1 MFLNDYEIPIHL
13 KPQSTSYKVFYD
25 YRVNQLLE
33 YLMQLFTWHG
43 LPESIPAHEPDL
55 YLYLYGR
62 AGFNKSKKSD
72 ELIVVIP
79 EMSGPTNYF
88 DMFKNYTWGTPLQG
102 GRCYIDAN
110 GVLVSNTMLHNGCY
124 PLIHSTASKLA
135 HLDTTIICAAVN
147 QRDTVAVTAINQ
159 KFASDAKQYQRQKYN
174 GVPSFVVDKG
184 FTTLDFRDLKSN
196 SMINIREYADTQQ
209 LILSE
214 FWEAIGVSKTVEKR
228 ERLISAEADSNK
240 QLLKLNIKNMY
251 NCRLEGAQKIN
262 EMFGTDIKVE
272 CNVDI
277 ADEDIIEAVPEQLK
291 EGEDD
296 DQKSMDKED

>member
-1 MFLNDYEIPIHL
+1 MFLNDYDIPMHL

-25 YRVNQLLE
+25 YRVNELLE

-62 AGFNKSKKSD
+62 AGFNRSKLTG
-72 ELIVVIP
+72 ELITVIP
-79 EMSGPTNYF
+79 QLSGCTDYY
-88 DMFKNYTWGTPLQG
+88 DEFKHYTWSTPLQG
-102 GRCYIDAN
+102 GRCYIDFN

-124 PLIHSTASKLA
+124 PLIHCTAAKLA

-159 KFASDAKQYQRQKYN
+159 KFANDAKQYQRQKYN
-174 GVPSFVVDKG
+174 GVPSFIVDKG
-184 FTTLDFRDLKSN
+184 FTTLDFRDLKS
-196 SMINIREYADTQQ
+196 SSVINIREYADTQQ
-209 LILSE
+209 LILTE

-228 ERLISAEADSNK
+228 ERLITSETNTNR
-240 QLLKLNIKNMY
+240 QLLKLNIRNMY
-251 NCRLEGAQKIN
+251 NSRLEGVKKIN
-262 EMFGTDIKVE
+262 EIFGTSIKVE

-277 ADEDIIEAVPEQLK
+277 ADEDVIEEAPDQMK
-291 EGEDD
+291 EGEAD
-296 DQKSMDKED
+296 DQKNMDKEN

>member
-62 AGFNKSKKSD
+62 VGFNKAKKSD
-72 ELIVVIP
+72 DLIAVIP
-79 EMSGPTNYF
+79 ELSGNTNYF
-88 DMFKNYTWGTPLQG
+88 DMFKNYTWATPLQG
-102 GRCYIDAN
+102 GRCYIDHN
-110 GVLVSNTMLHNGCY
+110 GVVISNTMLHNGCY
-124 PLIHSTASKLA
+124 PLIHCTAAKLA
-135 HLDTTIICAAVN
+135 HLDCTVICSAVN
-147 QRDTVAVTAINQ
+147 ARDTVAITAINQ
-159 KFASDAKQYQRQKYN
+159 KFASDAKLYQRQKYN

-196 SMINIREYADTQQ
+196 TVVNIREYADTQQ
-209 LILSE
+209 VILTE

-240 QLLKLNIKNMY
+240 QLLKLNIRNMY
-251 NCRLEGAQKIN
+251 NSRVAGVQKVN
-262 EMFGTDIKVE
+262 ELLGTSITVE

-277 ADEDIIEAVPEQLK
+277 ADKGITETVPDEMK
-291 EGEDD
+291 EGEEDETLG
-296 DQKSMDKED
+296 KENR